1 MNNVLNEMNVLFEKI
16 ENTNDSQTFNDILK
30 RIALF
35 CENPKMVE
43 CLWSQCKG
51 LRKKYPSIK
60 SEVGDCN
67 YQKIFQWIVTNV
79 VQNIEMDFSHI
90 RGEFRDKNNTVIV
103 ISYLPQNENKLENLI
118 EICRKVK
125 ENIGGNIILI
135 NTNDEII
142 EASNGIS
149 KGNHIEKNDMYKNE
163 KMLMFGDIPVEYLQ
177 LCGATIEERSI
188 VLKFIREIKPFYV
201 INVNEDN
208 VLVELI
214 NKMIPVY
221 TIGEDRNDIAE
232 EIERCKIFEES
243 YDDNV
248 IKNVEKRISNLKV
261 ELQGSKNPTFSVNC
275 FTYNQE
281 DTIADAIISFL
292 SQETSYTVEIFVH
305 DDASTDL
312 TAEIVRVFENKFPKL
327 FNVIYQKE
335 NQYST
340 GKSMLECFAMPNING
355 KYISW
360 CEGDD
365 YWCDNKK
372 LQIQGDYLEKHA
384 DCVGVCCAGYE
395 DNKGNLRKY
404 QGYDKEGDIS
414 TEEAIVQ
421 GGGIVV
427 TAGIC
432 LRKSIF
438 EKVPNFV
445 KLAKYR
451 DYSLQ
456 ILATL
461 KGKFHFMDRIMAVY
475 RVNQDNSWTS
485 NLLKNSEKHRKQ
497 LYDEIKILVELDNN
511 TNGEYQE
518 AIEKVVS
525 LCGYRMILDKKEGL
539 NLG

>member
-16 ENTNDSQTFNDILK
+16 ENTNEPQVFNDILK
-30 RIALF
+30 KISLF
-35 CENPKMVE
+35 CKNPKMVE
-43 CLWSQCKG
+43 YLWSQCKG

-312 TAEIVRVFENKFPKL
+312 TA
-327 FNVIYQKE
+327 
-335 NQYST
+335 
-340 GKSMLECFAMPNING
+340 
-355 KYISW
+355 
-360 CEGDD
+360 
-365 YWCDNKK
+365 
-372 LQIQGDYLEKHA
+372 
-384 DCVGVCCAGYE
+384 
-395 DNKGNLRKY
+395 
-404 QGYDKEGDIS
+404 
-414 TEEAIVQ
+414 
-421 GGGIVV
+421 
-427 TAGIC
+427 GIC

-485 NLLKNSEKHRKQ
+485 NLLKNSEKYRKQ